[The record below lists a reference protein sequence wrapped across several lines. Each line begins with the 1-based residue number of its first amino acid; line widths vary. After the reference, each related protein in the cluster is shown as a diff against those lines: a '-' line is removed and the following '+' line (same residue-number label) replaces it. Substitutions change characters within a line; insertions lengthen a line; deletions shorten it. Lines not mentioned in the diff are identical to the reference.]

1 MIVELYAKSD
11 VGRVRRGNEDNFLVL
26 DLSTAA
32 NMDRRRWRNPAPE
45 NLTRFDL
52 GDKGLVL
59 VVSDGMGGALAG
71 DVASRMAVDSVR
83 EMLDG
88 RTEDG
93 LRSESRPRRVSEER
107 HSLRQPR
114 HSSEEPGRLALRGH
128 GRDVYW
134 RRVRGDSLDLVQ
146 VGDSRGYVIRK
157 DQIRLATKD
166 QSLVQQLVDVGQI
179 SESEAETHMFRNVIL
194 QALGAQS
201 EVTPVTG
208 KIRLRQDDLVL
219 LCSDGLS
226 GKLRAED
233 IQRIVLDS
241 NGDLAKAC
249 DALIEEANNR
259 GGEDNIT
266 VVLARFLVT
275 ISKHPPAIEITI
287 ELPPL
292 EEDKTLDDT
301 YEADTEP
308 QNRARRQH
316 EWSHSYPAL
325 SLFVVSPF
333 VQAPVGFATDPLH
346 IDRRAFNTL
355 NTNSFACFEWRF
367 ARRRISGPRR
377 SKHFHRAFLQRSLTR
392 RNHRPNLSRQRI
404 HTPA

>member
-1 MIVELYAKSD
+1 MLVELYAKSD

-26 DLSTAA
+26 DLSTEQTWTGA
-32 NMDRRRWRNPAPE
+32 DGTPAPAG
-45 NLTRFDL
+45 LTHFDL

-83 EMLDG
+83 ETLMGQGDTPCDPQLDLVECLKSA
-88 RTEDG
+88 THYANTAIHLKSQED
-93 LRSESRPRRVSEER
+93 SRCA
-107 HSLRQPR
+107 
-114 HSSEEPGRLALRGH
+114 GMGATFTGAA
-128 GRDVYW
+128 
-134 RRVRGDSLDLVQ
+134 VRGDSLDLVQ

-208 KIRLRQDDLVL
+208 RIRLRQEDVVL

-233 IQRIVLDS
+233 IQHIVLNS
-241 NGDLAKAC
+241 KGDLLKAC
-249 DALIEEANNR
+249 DALIDEANSR

-266 VVLARFLVT
+266 VVLARFSGDDLEA
-275 ISKHPPAIEITI
+275 PATDRITI
-287 ELPPL
+287 ELPPM

-308 QNRARRQH
+308 R
-316 EWSHSYPAL
+316 
-325 SLFVVSPF
+325 
-333 VQAPVGFATDPLH
+333 
-346 IDRRAFNTL
+346 
-355 NTNSFACFEWRF
+355 
-367 ARRRISGPRR
+367 
-377 SKHFHRAFLQRSLTR
+377 
-392 RNHRPNLSRQRI
+392 
-404 HTPA
+404 

>member
-26 DLSTAA
+26 DLSSEQTWSGADGA
-32 NMDRRRWRNPAPE
+32 TPPDK
-45 NLTRFDL
+45 LTRFTL
-52 GDKGLVL
+52 GQKGLVL

-83 EMLDG
+83 EMMLGTEGEEACDPDLDLVECLKNA
-88 RTEDG
+88 TIYANLAIHLKSQED
-93 LRSESRPRRVSEER
+93 SRCA
-107 HSLRQPR
+107 
-114 HSSEEPGRLALRGH
+114 GMGATFTGAAIRG
-128 GRDVYW
+128 
-134 RRVRGDSLDLVQ
+134 GDLDLVQ

-157 DQIRLATKD
+157 EHIRLATKD

-201 EVTPVTG
+201 DITPVTG
-208 KIRLRQDDLVL
+208 RIHLRQGDVLL

-226 GKLRAED
+226 GKLRADD
-233 IQRIVLDS
+233 IQQIVVNCQD
-241 NGDLAKAC
+241 DLAKAC

-266 VVLARFLVT
+266 VVLARFHGDDLEE
-275 ISKHPPAIEITI
+275 PATDRITI

-292 EEDKTLDDT
+292 EEDKTLDDN

-308 QNRARRQH
+308 H
-316 EWSHSYPAL
+316 
-325 SLFVVSPF
+325 
-333 VQAPVGFATDPLH
+333 
-346 IDRRAFNTL
+346 
-355 NTNSFACFEWRF
+355 
-367 ARRRISGPRR
+367 
-377 SKHFHRAFLQRSLTR
+377 
-392 RNHRPNLSRQRI
+392 
-404 HTPA
+404 

>member
-26 DLSTAA
+26 DLTSEQTWTGADGA
-32 NMDRRRWRNPAPE
+32 TPPE
-45 NLTRFDL
+45 KLTRFNL
-52 GDKGLVL
+52 GQKGLVL

-83 EMLDG
+83 QMLMGEGETSCDPNVDLVDCLKSA
-88 RTEDG
+88 THYANLAIH
-93 LRSESRPRRVSEER
+93 LRSQEDSRCA
-107 HSLRQPR
+107 
-114 HSSEEPGRLALRGH
+114 GMGATFTGAAI
-128 GRDVYW
+128 
-134 RRVRGDSLDLVQ
+134 RGDSLDLVQ

-233 IQRIVLDS
+233 IQRIVIES
-241 NGDLAKAC
+241 KGDLSKAC
-249 DALIEEANNR
+249 DGLIDEANNR

-266 VVLARFLVT
+266 VVLAQFSGDDLEA
-275 ISKHPPAIEITI
+275 PASDRITI

-308 QNRARRQH
+308 Q
-316 EWSHSYPAL
+316 
-325 SLFVVSPF
+325 
-333 VQAPVGFATDPLH
+333 
-346 IDRRAFNTL
+346 
-355 NTNSFACFEWRF
+355 
-367 ARRRISGPRR
+367 
-377 SKHFHRAFLQRSLTR
+377 
-392 RNHRPNLSRQRI
+392 
-404 HTPA
+404 